1 MINKVEI
8 CGVNTAKLPVLSSEK
23 QHELLEKTKINK
35 KNKTTFIF
43 STHDSRIVDM
53 CDHVVHILDGQVIN
67 DEHKAGSDVY
77 KI

>member
-1 MINKVEI
+1 MKSLNKDPD
-8 CGVNTAKLPVLSSEK
+8 L
-23 QHELLEKTKINK
+23 Q
-35 KNKTTFIF
+35 TTFIF

-67 DEHKAGSDVY
+67 DEHKVGSDEY